1 MTDEQM
7 YYRNAEANLAAAAML
22 MDTDIREAIHDDYR
36 ASDAEWFLL
45 EYCARHKAK
54 FGEAFSWA

>member
-1 MTDEQM
+1 MTQ
-7 YYRNAEANLAAAAML
+7 NTEANLAAAAML
-22 MDTDIREAIHDDYR
+22 MDTDIREAIHDDCR
-36 ASDAEWFLL
+36 ASDAEWFLA